1 MSLISSAVSGS
12 KRRDARA
19 VGKKNLIS
27 CFQVD
32 WRDHNSGRD
41 AANSARYGGSVLLE
55 RRYRAFISY
64 SHGDERWARWLQRA
78 LEKYKLP
85 KSLRTAHPEMPA
97 SLFPI
102 FRDRDELASS
112 TDLSESIQ
120 RAMADSDALILV
132 CSPESARSHWVN
144 EEVRRFREAR
154 GDDRIFCLLVAG
166 SPKVGAADCAF
177 PPALLRSDE
186 GKTAREPLAADV
198 SPGGDGKRNAMLKI
212 AAGLLDVGIDELK
225 RRYAQRQAR
234 LWAAVAGGALG
245 IAVITIGF
253 AIAAV
258 IARQES
264 EIRRQQGEK
273 LIGFMLGN
281 LRSKLEPIGKLE
293 VLDAVGDEAM
303 SYFAALGTRGTPQE
317 MLDRAKALRQIGDV
331 RFNEGHLPEA
341 LAAFQQSLKEV
352 LALHDAEPDNNDYL
366 FELGQSEFWVG
377 YVAWQ
382 RSDLEQAHVSMQ
394 NYMRYS
400 QQLSDRAPN
409 NAAYRMELAYAH
421 NNLGSVAKAQ
431 GHANEALSEFRLAAA
446 ISETEL
452 KSKPGDAG
460 AMSALAEIWSWIS
473 STLQDLG
480 RLQESE
486 QAATKAAD
494 LMRGAH
500 EQGKDALASA
510 RYADYLVLLAD
521 TQLRLGRVATAT
533 TQIESARAIYKELL
547 VQDPKNAFW
556 RQNALAA
563 DCFLVAASTPDTW
576 TPQTYQLLGTAAA
589 DLRVLADKDASNQ
602 TVWKKIATVARL
614 QALGE
619 LAQGKTQSALKSAR
633 QAHDVIEK
641 LTAGKSALTDL
652 QVIAAQV
659 AETLGAATFAS
670 GDKTAASQIWTLTL
684 AGFDKESEDNLAL
697 KAIRR
702 LLATDLGNA
711 ELAAQLAQELDKAG
725 FKDPRFEPYPGSRP

>member
-1 MSLISSAVSGS
+1 M
-12 KRRDARA
+12 
-19 VGKKNLIS
+19 
-27 CFQVD
+27 
-32 WRDHNSGRD
+32 
-41 AANSARYGGSVLLE
+41 LLE

-85 KSLRTAHPEMPA
+85 KSLRAAHPEMPA

-120 RAMADSDALILV
+120 GAMADSDAMILI

-144 EEVRRFREAR
+144 EEVRRFRETR
-154 GDDRIFCLLVAG
+154 GDDRIFCLLVRG
-166 SPKVGAADCAF
+166 SPKVGAVDCAF

-225 RRYAQRQAR
+225 RRYAQRRAR
-234 LWAAVAGGALG
+234 QWAAVAGSSIG
-245 IAVITIGF
+245 IAVLTIGF

-273 LIGFMLGN
+273 LIGFMLGT
-281 LRSKLEPIGKLE
+281 LRTKLEPIGKLE
-293 VLDAVGDEAM
+293 VLDSVGDEAM

-341 LAAFQQSLKEV
+341 LVAFQQSLTEV
-352 LALHDAEPDNNDYL
+352 LALHDAKPDNNEYL

-382 RSDLEQAHVSMQ
+382 RNDLEQAHASMEK
-394 NYMRYS
+394 YMRYS
-400 QQLSDRAPN
+400 QELSGRAPDN
-409 NAAYRMELAYAH
+409 SAYRMELAYAH

-452 KSKPGDAG
+452 KSKPGDAS
-460 AMSALAEIWSWIS
+460 ATAALADMWSWIS

-486 QAATKAAD
+486 QAAARAAD
-494 LMRGAH
+494 LMRSVH
-500 EQGKDALASA
+500 EQGKDSPGSA
-510 RYADYLVLLAD
+510 RYADFLVLLAD
-521 TQLRLGRVATAT
+521 AQLRLGQVATAT

-547 VQDPKNAFW
+547 AQDPKNSFW
-556 RQNALAA
+556 HQNALAA
-563 DCFLVAASTPDTW
+563 NCFLVAASAPGAW
-576 TPQTYQLLGTAAA
+576 TPQTYQLLGTTAT
-589 DLRVLADKDASNQ
+589 DLQALADKDPTNQ
-602 TVWKKIATVARL
+602 TVWKKIATVIRL
-614 QALGE
+614 RALGE
-619 LAQGKTQSALKSAR
+619 LAQGKTQSALQSAR

-652 QVIAAQV
+652 KVIAAQV

-670 GDKTAASQIWTLTL
+670 GDKTAALQIWTLTL

-711 ELAAQLAQELDKAG
+711 ELAAQLAHELDKAG
-725 FKDPRFEPYPGSRP
+725 FKDPRFEPYLGSRP

>member
-1 MSLISSAVSGS
+1 M
-12 KRRDARA
+12 
-19 VGKKNLIS
+19 
-27 CFQVD
+27 
-32 WRDHNSGRD
+32 
-41 AANSARYGGSVLLE
+41 LLE
-55 RRYRAFISY
+55 RRYKAFISY
-64 SHGDERWARWLQRA
+64 GHGDERWARWLQRA

-85 KSLRTAHPEMPA
+85 KSLRAAHPDMPA

-120 RAMADSDALILV
+120 RAMADSDAMILV
-132 CSPESARSHWVN
+132 CSPESAKSHWVN
-144 EEVRRFREAR
+144 EEVRRFRETR
-154 GDDRIFCLLVAG
+154 GDDRIFCLLVRG
-166 SPKVGAADCAF
+166 SPKVGTADCAF

-212 AAGLLDVGIDELK
+212 AAGLLGVGVDELK

-273 LIGFMLGN
+273 LIGFMLGT

-293 VLDAVGDEAM
+293 VLDSVGDEAI
-303 SYFAALGTRGTPQE
+303 SYFAALGTHGTPQE

-341 LAAFQQSLKEV
+341 LAAFQQSLKEL
-352 LALHDAEPDNNDYL
+352 LALHDAEPDNNEYL

-377 YVAWQ
+377 NVAFQ
-382 RSDLEQAHVSMQ
+382 RNDLEQAHASMEK
-394 NYMRYS
+394 YMRYS
-400 QQLSDRAPN
+400 QKLRDRAPD

-421 NNLGSVAKAQ
+421 TNLGSVAKAQ
-431 GHANEALSEFRLAAA
+431 GHANEALSEFRVAAA

-452 KSKPGDAG
+452 KSKAGDAR
-460 AMSALAEIWSWIS
+460 ATMDLADIWSWIS

-486 QAATKAAD
+486 RAAAKAAD
-494 LMRGAH
+494 LMRSVH
-500 EQGKDALASA
+500 EQGNNAPGSA

-521 TQLRLGRVATAT
+521 AQLRLGDVATAT
-533 TQIESARAIYKELL
+533 PQIETARAIYKELL
-547 VQDPKNAFW
+547 AQDPKNAFW

-563 DCFLVAASTPDTW
+563 NYFLVGASAPGTW
-576 TPQTYQLLGTAAA
+576 TPQTYQLLGATAA
-589 DLRVLADKDASNQ
+589 DLQSLADKDPSNQ
-602 TVWKKIATVARL
+602 TVWKRIATVIRL
-614 QALGE
+614 QALGQ
-619 LAQGKTQSALKSAR
+619 LAQGKTESALQSAR
-633 QAHDVIEK
+633 QANDVIQK
-641 LTAGKSALTDL
+641 LIAGKSAPTDL
-652 QVIAAQV
+652 KVIGAQV
-659 AETLGAATFAS
+659 AETLGAATLAS
-670 GDKTAASQIWTLTL
+670 GEKTAAAQIWTQTL
-684 AGFDKESEDNLAL
+684 AGFDKESEDNLGL

-702 LLATDLGNA
+702 LLAIDLGNT
-711 ELAAQLAQELDKAG
+711 ELAAQLAQELEKAG
-725 FKDPRFEPYPGSRP
+725 FKDPRFAPYVGGRP

>member
-1 MSLISSAVSGS
+1 M
-12 KRRDARA
+12 
-19 VGKKNLIS
+19 
-27 CFQVD
+27 
-32 WRDHNSGRD
+32 
-41 AANSARYGGSVLLE
+41 

-85 KSLRTAHPEMPA
+85 KSLRAAHPHIPA

-120 RAMADSDALILV
+120 RAMADSDAMILV
-132 CSPESARSHWVN
+132 CSPESAKSHWVN
-144 EEVRRFREAR
+144 EEIRRFRETR
-154 GDDRIFCLLVAG
+154 GDDRIFCLMVSG

-186 GKTAREPLAADV
+186 GKMAREPLAADV

-225 RRYAQRQAR
+225 RRYAQRRAR
-234 LWAAVAGGALG
+234 VWAAVAGASIGV
-245 IAVITIGF
+245 AVLTIGF

-273 LIGFMLGN
+273 LIGFMLGT

-293 VLDAVGDEAM
+293 VLDSGGDEAM

-317 MLDRAKALRQIGDV
+317 MLGRAKALRQIGDV

-341 LAAFQQSLKEV
+341 LAAFQQSLKEL
-352 LALHDAEPDNNDYL
+352 LALHDAKPDNNEYL

-377 YVAWQ
+377 NVAWE
-382 RSDLEQAHVSMQ
+382 RNDLEQAHASMEK
-394 NYMRYS
+394 YMRHS
-400 QQLSDRAPN
+400 QELSDRAPD

-452 KSKPGDAG
+452 KSKPGDAR
-460 AMSALAEIWSWIS
+460 ATTDLADMWSWIS

-486 QAATKAAD
+486 QAAAKAAD
-494 LMRGAH
+494 LMRSVH
-500 EQGKDALASA
+500 EQGKNSPASA

-521 TQLRLGRVATAT
+521 AQLRLGQVATAT

-547 VQDPKNAFW
+547 AQDPKNAFW

-563 DCFLVAASTPDTW
+563 DYFLVAASAPDTW
-576 TPQTYQLLGTAAA
+576 TPQTHQLLRATVAESQA
-589 DLRVLADKDASNQ
+589 LADKDPTNQ
-602 TVWKKIATVARL
+602 TILKKIAIVTRL

-619 LAQGKTQSALKSAR
+619 LAQGKTEPALQSAR
-633 QAHDVIEK
+633 RAHDVVQK
-641 LTAGKSALTDL
+641 LTAGKSVPTDL
-652 QVIAAQV
+652 KVIAAQV
-659 AETLGAATFAS
+659 EETFGATMLAGGDKSAAT
-670 GDKTAASQIWTLTL
+670 QVWTLAL
-684 AGFDKESEDNLAL
+684 AGFDKESEDNLGL
-697 KAIRR
+697 KATRR
-702 LLATDLGNA
+702 LLAIDLGNA

-725 FKDPRFEPYPGSRP
+725 FKDPRFDQYAAPLKGHAISTASH

>member
-1 MSLISSAVSGS
+1 VHQA
-12 KRRDARA
+12 
-19 VGKKNLIS
+19 
-27 CFQVD
+27 
-32 WRDHNSGRD
+32 
-41 AANSARYGGSVLLE
+41 

-78 LEKYKLP
+78 LEHYKLP
-85 KSLRTAHPEMPA
+85 KTLRTAHPEMPA

-120 RAMADSDALILV
+120 RSMADSEALILI
-132 CSPESARSHWVN
+132 CSPESAKSHWVN
-144 EEVRRFREAR
+144 EEVRRFRETR
-154 GDDRIFCLLVAG
+154 GDEQIFCLLVSG
-166 SPKVGAADCAF
+166 SPKVGAPDCAF
-177 PPALLRSDE
+177 PAALLRSDE

-198 SPGGDGKRNAMLKI
+198 TPGGDGKRNAMLKI
-212 AAGLLDVGIDELK
+212 AAGLLGVGIDELK
-225 RRYAQRQAR
+225 RRHAQRQAR
-234 LWAAVAGGALG
+234 LWAAIAGGSLG

-253 AIAAV
+253 AIAAL

-273 LIGFMLGN
+273 LIGFMLGT

-293 VLDAVGDEAM
+293 VLDSVGDEAM
-303 SYFAALGTRGTPQE
+303 SYFAALGARGTPQE

-352 LALHDAEPDNNDYL
+352 LALHDAKPDNNEYL

-382 RSDLEQAHVSMQ
+382 RNDLEQAHASMEK
-394 NYMRYS
+394 YMRYS
-400 QQLSDRAPN
+400 QELSDRAPD

-446 ISETEL
+446 ISEAEL
-452 KSKPGDAG
+452 KSKPGNARATTD
-460 AMSALAEIWSWIS
+460 LADIWSWIS

-486 QAATKAAD
+486 QAAAKAAD
-494 LMRGAH
+494 LMHSVH
-500 EQGKDALASA
+500 EQGKNSPGSA
-510 RYADYLVLLAD
+510 RYADFLVLLAD
-521 TQLRLGRVATAT
+521 AQLRRGQVAMAMV
-533 TQIESARAIYKELL
+533 QIESARAIYKELL
-547 VQDPKNAFW
+547 AQDPKNAFW
-556 RQNALAA
+556 HQNALVA
-563 DCFLVAASTPDTW
+563 DYYLVAASAPGTW
-576 TPQTYQLLGTAAA
+576 TPQTYQLLGATAT
-589 DLRVLADKDASNQ
+589 DLQVLADNDPTNQ
-602 TVWKKIATVARL
+602 TIWKKIAAVARL

-619 LAQGKTQSALKSAR
+619 LAQGKTGAAILSAQR
-633 QAHDVIEK
+633 AHDVVEK
-641 LTAGKSALTDL
+641 LIAGKSAATDL

-659 AETLGAATFAS
+659 EETLGATTLAS
-670 GDKTAASQIWTLTL
+670 GDKAAAAQIWTLAL
-684 AGFDKESEDNLAL
+684 AGFDKESEDNLGL

-702 LLATDLGNA
+702 LLAADLGNT
-711 ELAAQLAQELDKAG
+711 ELAAQLTQELDTAG
-725 FKDPRFEPYPGSRP
+725 FKDPRFEPYAGRRP